1 MCGRRSLKGV
11 TRMKKDTK
19 PHSFLALVR
28 HGQSEWNEKG
38 LWTGLTDVHLT
49 QKGRQEARTAAR
61 LLQDISFHIAFTS
74 SLVRAH
80 ETLDVIVEM
89 LQIED
94 LPVVRHPALNERHYG
109 IHTGKNKWEVKKIVG
124 EKEFLKIRRSWDYP
138 VSGGE
143 SLKDVHRRV
152 IPYYQSDIYTHI
164 ASGKNVLIVAHG
176 NSLRAL
182 VKHLENVPDEK
193 IADVEIA
200 TGEVL
205 VYRMSPRGKV
215 ITKEQR
221 SPAQVS
227 G

>member
-1 MCGRRSLKGV
+1 M
-11 TRMKKDTK
+11 
-19 PHSFLALVR
+19 
-28 HGQSEWNEKG
+28 
-38 LWTGLTDVHLT
+38 
-49 QKGRQEARTAAR
+49 
-61 LLQDISFHIAFTS
+61 
-74 SLVRAH
+74 
-80 ETLDVIVEM
+80 
-89 LQIED
+89 
-94 LPVVRHPALNERHYG
+94 
-109 IHTGKNKWEVKKIVG
+109 
-124 EKEFLKIRRSWDYP
+124 
-138 VSGGE
+138 
-143 SLKDVHRRV
+143 HRRV